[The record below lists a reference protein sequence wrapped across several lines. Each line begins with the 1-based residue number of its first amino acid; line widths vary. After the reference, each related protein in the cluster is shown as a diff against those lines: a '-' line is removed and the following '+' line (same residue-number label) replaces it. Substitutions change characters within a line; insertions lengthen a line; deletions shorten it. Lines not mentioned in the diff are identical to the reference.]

1 MFFQNHKANMLK
13 EMLAAIDKLHDLAN
27 PAAEYRLHPDDYDA
41 LCAET
46 HWMSPPARFSSLGGL
61 RIVLDPGSPRLPGKR
76 I

>member
-1 MFFQNHKANMLK
+1 MLK
-13 EMLAAIDKLHDLAN
+13 EMLAAIDKLHDPAT

-41 LCAET
+41 LRTAMGRMT
-46 HWMSPPARFSSLGGL
+46 PPAQFSSLGGL